1 MVCSTD
7 WLYWNETLLIRS
19 KRRGGGAGRWTLRS
33 LDMLCLRLLSA
44 RNLSHLW
51 PTRQASW
58 AGDVGVE
65 LSFVTQTLE
74 AWKGRNPGKSRAS
87 GGRGAGDGRS
97 CIFRRRFNSGNCVLA
112 GKAGRVGPGA
122 QMILWREGL
131 AATQGPPLG
140 VQTWG
145 EGEAHIWCFYF
156 HCR

>member
-1 MVCSTD
+1 
-7 WLYWNETLLIRS
+7 
-19 KRRGGGAGRWTLRS
+19 
-33 LDMLCLRLLSA
+33 MLCSRLLSA

-74 AWKGRNPGKSRAS
+74 AGKGRSPGKSRAS

-122 QMILWREGL
+122 QVILWREGL

-140 VQTWG
+140 VQTLG
-145 EGEAHIWCFYF
+145 EGEACI
-156 HCR
+156 